1 MSIVQTLSFD
11 IKICFHN
18 LTEVTYNNTKVV
30 VVLLILRYLLGW
42 IERKMGAWLIVVLL
56 VLNLSLLNVYNA
68 KEILISDS
76 SVSGCSG
83 IEKSLNR
90 GNDNNRYF
98 EPFNLP
104 GSIVTQLYAIYSFLP
119 TSLVL
124 NATLLVGS
132 IYSGG
137 GIKLL
142 YQNDQFHPLPLF
154 HIGQR
159 KRIPTSFEKFFN
171 FTYFQDYWLNKV
183 PNNMKLSI
191 FRQVQIRSC
200 LKTSPSISCNNY
212 TINTAFLKVPK
223 QASLLSH
230 KEEERPNQR
239 KFLMKLL
246 DHTETLT
253 IIGRNSK
260 SPSSHHYQA
269 TFFHF
274 LNPPKLMG
282 LYAFYNH
289 SELLSMVVESLRPSN
304 EIRRLLDPLIDQLL
318 PSDFITTIVRLDIDY
333 EIEHIKLLK
342 SENMSKIELLQQL
355 LHTSPCTRA
364 FLEAK
369 DKEKHPLPTLFLL
382 TNTPIQSKI
391 EKERYNSLLKIFK
404 EFGFNIILNKKDI
417 LQLIYQYYMKLY
429 LQKYEESINITTINE
444 DLNSS
449 SIIARIPSA
458 EDIHHWIELHY
469 FQLNYEQLS
478 LLEIFIGLH
487 SSCFIPSITANARSY
502 FIQRLIPFYQSPKM
516 SHRKE
521 KNLFSHNKFHGK
533 DSFDMIDEEKYGPS
547 VVFRSWGI

>member
-1 MSIVQTLSFD
+1 MS
-11 IKICFHN
+11 C
-18 LTEVTYNNTKVV
+18 
-30 VVLLILRYLLGW
+30 
-42 IERKMGAWLIVVLL
+42 WLIILL
-56 VLNLSLLNVYNA
+56 VLNFSLLNVHNA
-68 KEILISDS
+68 KEILTSDL
-76 SVSGCSG
+76 SVIGCSG
-83 IEKSLNR
+83 IEKSLNQR
-90 GNDNNRYF
+90 NENNRYF
-98 EPFNLP
+98 EPFNVP
-104 GSIVTQLYAIYSFLP
+104 GSIITQLYAIYSFLP
-119 TSLVL
+119 TSLIL
-124 NATLLVGS
+124 NATLFVGS

-159 KRIPTSFEKFFN
+159 KRLPTSFEKFFN
-171 FTYFQDYWLNKV
+171 FTYFHDYWLNKV

-191 FRQVQIRSC
+191 FLQDQFHSC
-200 LKTSPSISCNNY
+200 LQTSYSISCNNY
-212 TINTAFLKVPK
+212 TINTALLKVPK
-223 QASLLSH
+223 QASILFH
-230 KEEERPNQR
+230 NKEELRNQR
-239 KFLMKLL
+239 KSLMKLL
-246 DHTETLT
+246 DHTETSR

-274 LNPPKLMG
+274 WQPPKLMG
-282 LYAFYNH
+282 LYTFYNH
-289 SELLSMVVESLRPSN
+289 SELLSMVLESLRPSN
-304 EIRRLLDPLIDQLL
+304 EIRRLLDPLIDHLL
-318 PSDFITTIVRLDIDY
+318 PPDFITTIVRLDIDY
-333 EIEHIKLLK
+333 DIEHNLLLK
-342 SENMSKIELLQQL
+342 SENMSKIELIQQL

-391 EKERYNSLLKIFK
+391 EKERYNSLVKIFK
-404 EFGFNIILNKKDI
+404 EFGFNIILNKKDL

-429 LQKYEESINITTINE
+429 LQKYEESINIKTINK

-449 SIIARIPSA
+449 SIIARIPST

-487 SSCFIPSITANARSY
+487 SSCFIPSVTPNARSY

-521 KNLFSHNKFHGK
+521 KNRFTHNTFHGK
-533 DSFDMIDEEKYGPS
+533 DSFETIDEEKYGPS